1 MNKHQNPN
9 NFIENETQTDDTNSN
24 ESQLKVERIVICF
37 VSRATLQGYFEIDVT
52 NVSIKTAHSVA
63 PFHSFHIT
71 HYALCLPS
79 LLFIL
84 VIFARFLSFFSCL
97 LRASNLSKKR
107 ETSWYDESATCL
119 DRLPHA
125 QKHKTANCLSERFA
139 TQCLSFLSLSCY
151 NLPMPRHPF
160 HLFVPN
166 SLSDRLFVISCGLRF
181 WHVPNESYC
190 QQLKSTNI

>member
-1 MNKHQNPN
+1 MRMNKHQNPN

-97 LRASNLSKKR
+97 LRASNLSKKKR
-107 ETSWYDESATCL
+107 NELIRWVSHMLGSSSTCPKTQNSQ
-119 DRLPHA
+119 LPVW
-125 QKHKTANCLSERFA
+125 TVRDTMSILSI
-139 TQCLSFLSLSCY
+139 SL
-151 NLPMPRHPF
+151 L
-160 HLFVPN
+160 L
-166 SLSDRLFVISCGLRF
+166 
-181 WHVPNESYC
+181 
-190 QQLKSTNI
+190 

>member
-1 MNKHQNPN
+1 MRMNKHQNPN

-97 LRASNLSKKR
+97 LRASNLSKKKKR
-107 ETSWYDESATCL
+107 VDTMSQ
-119 DRLPHA
+119 PHA
-125 QKHKTANCLSERFA
+125 WIVFHMPKNTKQPTACLNGSRHNVYPFYLSPA
-139 TQCLSFLSLSCY
+139 ITCQCRAIHFICLCPILSAIVYLLYRAVYAFG
-151 NLPMPRHPF
+151 MFRTK
-160 HLFVPN
+160 
-166 SLSDRLFVISCGLRF
+166 VIVS
-181 WHVPNESYC
+181 N
-190 QQLKSTNI
+190 